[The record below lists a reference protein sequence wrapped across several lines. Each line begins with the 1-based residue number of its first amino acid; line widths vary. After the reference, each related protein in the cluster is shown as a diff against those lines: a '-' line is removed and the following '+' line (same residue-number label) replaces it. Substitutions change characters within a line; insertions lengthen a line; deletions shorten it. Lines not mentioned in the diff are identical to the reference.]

1 MVNDEAKEGDSES
14 EEEEEE
20 QEKEQEKEERKVA
33 TRQGAVDGLATT
45 RSYVTG
51 HETSEEHTI
60 FDTLEKLDAYLRAR
74 ALAERKQKNITDF
87 F

>member
-14 EEEEEE
+14 EEEEEKE
-20 QEKEQEKEERKVA
+20 QEKEEERKVA
-33 TRQGAVDGLATT
+33 TRQEAVDGLAAI

-60 FDTLEKLDAYLRAR
+60 FDTLEKLDAYLRDR